1 MRLPRLLLALM
12 LTLPFAAAC
21 DGSAGGGAGG
31 AASASSGT
39 TGAKPVVKSKDGG
52 AQDDAGPDIESTS
65 AGW

>member
-31 AASASSGT
+31 ASASSGT
-39 TGAKPVVKSKDGG
+39 TGARPVVKSKDGG